1 MKLVSKMLKAIH
13 AQENKAAARAKA
25 RQVAADLRAMK
36 LPEAARKV
44 EDSIVETPTYM
55 EFPYEHW

>member
-1 MKLVSKMLKAIH
+1 MLKAIH
-13 AQENKAAARAKA
+13 AQESKAAAREKA